1 MNPKFAQKN
10 IIYIQRL
17 SNFENNLLADSYLQL

>member
-1 MNPKFAQKN
+1 MNPKFVQK
-10 IIYIQRL
+10 IYIQRL